1 MFPAFAVTK
10 YLECPDVNFGTSKRR
25 HVASPDLRNLEPR
38 NPEPRNPEP
47 RNPEPRNPG
56 TPEPYFGRTSD
67 SRRRR

>member
-10 YLECPDVNFGTSKRR
+10 YLECSDVNFGTSKPRD
-25 HVASPDLRNLEPR
+25 VASPDLRNLELR
-38 NPEPRNPEP
+38 KLEPRNL
-47 RNPEPRNPG
+47 EPRNPG